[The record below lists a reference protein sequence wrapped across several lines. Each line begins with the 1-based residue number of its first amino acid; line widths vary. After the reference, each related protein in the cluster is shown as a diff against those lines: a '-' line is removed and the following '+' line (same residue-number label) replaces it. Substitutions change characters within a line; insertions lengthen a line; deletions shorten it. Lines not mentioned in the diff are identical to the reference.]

1 MRRASPPRHSGEACA
16 TTRTPTPKTRHGT
29 RLVRNAIKISVA
41 ALVGSVLETH
51 PVLAR
56 DITYTWHED
65 DGQDVAGSFIVL
77 GTAQSTAQ
85 IQFSDVVSFSFTSTT
100 LDFSFT
106 NQDLDP
112 KGFPIPISSID
123 ASPADG
129 TNILTIQAVH
139 TTDDIVG
146 EGHWSIIVASVP
158 EPPAHVLA
166 GIAILCGL
174 AYGWSH
180 RRRDQRHQAAL

>member
-1 MRRASPPRHSGEACA
+1 MPRASPPRHSGEADA
-16 TTRTPTPKTRHGT
+16 ITRTPIPKTRHGT

-51 PVLAR
+51 PVLGG

-77 GTAQSTAQ
+77 GTAQSAAR

-106 NQDLDP
+106 NQDRDP
-112 KGFPIPISSID
+112 KGFPISISSID
-123 ASPADG
+123 ASRTDG
-129 TNILTIQAVH
+129 TNIPTIQASH
-139 TTDDIVG
+139 TTDDIYG
-146 EGHWSIIVASVP
+146 EGHGSMIVASVP

-166 GIAILCGL
+166 GIGILCGL
-174 AYGWSH
+174 ACGWSYG
-180 RRRDQRHQAAL
+180 RRDQRQQAAL